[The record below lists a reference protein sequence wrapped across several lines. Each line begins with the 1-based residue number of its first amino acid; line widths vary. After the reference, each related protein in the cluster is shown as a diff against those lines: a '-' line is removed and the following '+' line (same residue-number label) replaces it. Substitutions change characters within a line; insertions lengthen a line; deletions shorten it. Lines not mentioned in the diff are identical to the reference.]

1 MADPK
6 FTKQQVDDAKEL
18 KKLLQDQPRLL
29 RTISGM
35 WESIN
40 KSIQLSESSSK
51 KIASNN
57 KDFLDIT
64 KQVLS
69 NTKDVHKETVDWS
82 DINDEILKSQKA
94 GDKVLGDQYK
104 QLNRL
109 QKSQKRYNN
118 LVNAGANSISN
129 MVSGI
134 ESTIRQ
140 IPFIGDFIGDAINF
154 GDISKDMQDTFREGA
169 QVVGGFVK
177 EGIFGGSVEGFT
189 SGMVEN
195 AGLGKMFL
203 GSKFV
208 KGFKKIF
215 GAKGA
220 AATGATAAG
229 VNMVGQ
235 KLLTAGDGAEGVV
248 QGFSKMKLLGLGIA
262 AAVVAMAAGMAKFA
276 FETGLSVGQTL
287 KLSPALLINKGYVVA
302 MAEEF
307 GTINDV
313 NTKIAWQLKKQSFF
327 YGIEAAQ
334 AVKLLRIQTA
344 LSDSSH
350 EQLINVQN
358 TVANFARAKG
368 VLPSKVF
375 DDIAGATELMAKH
388 ASGAAEG
395 FMKAAVHIRAMGV
408 GLDVADQ
415 ISTHLLDIEG
425 SINAQFEANA
435 VLGTQM
441 NFDMARRL
449 MMQNDL
455 VGMMEEVKRQIGDQI
470 DLEKLNVVE
479 RNLIAKAAGTDIVN
493 LTKMLSAQE
502 KVSEAATKTKNAFT
516 AVSVVVMGIVGI
528 IAGALMATKVFA
540 KQGAK
545 ILAGGIAGGVTGAA
559 AGATIV
565 APFVNKV
572 MQNDFVSRPGMNP
585 IPFSPDDTI
594 IGTKNPAGL
603 GGGGGNSQIAMAI
616 TNQTRAMNKLEQTIS
631 KGQAQSTQQRQ
642 SMIDAT
648 TKGQN
653 KLYRGFTE
661 G

>member
-1 MADPK
+1 MADKFNQQEEYEAFKKLKQEQPK
-6 FTKQQVDDAKEL
+6 FLRGISGLWDGISASIKDSVDASGNLVKEEKSYLGIAKE
-18 KKLLQDQPRLL
+18 
-29 RTISGM
+29 
-35 WESIN
+35 
-40 KSIQLSESSSK
+40 
-51 KIASNN
+51 
-57 KDFLDIT
+57 
-64 KQVLS
+64 VLS
-69 NTKDVHKETVDWS
+69 NTKNIHKETVEWANIS
-82 DINDEILKSQKA
+82 EKILEAQKA
-94 GDKVLGDQYK
+94 GDTHLAKQYK
-104 QLNRL
+104 QMGKI
-109 QKSQKRYNN
+109 QAHQKRYNN
-118 LVNAGANSISN
+118 LVNAGANSIDK

-134 ESTIRQ
+134 EGTVRG
-140 IPFIGDFIGDAINF
+140 IPFLGDFIADAINF
-154 GDISKDMQDTFREGA
+154 NDVNKNAQDAFRETASVWKDGLY
-169 QVVGGFVK
+169 QGTVEGTTSGFVESMK
-177 EGIFGGSVEGFT
+177 GGDWIKGIFT
-189 SGMVEN
+189 
-195 AGLGKMFL
+195 KTKK
-203 GSKFV
+203 GSKGLTNAAKETTGQMELWPDAV
-208 KGFKKIF
+208 TKTDKKTGKAAGKVNKLRLLWLGVGI
-215 GAKGA
+215 AVLSA
-220 AATGATAAG
+220 AAS
-229 VNMVGQ
+229 V
-235 KLLTAGDGAEGVV
+235 
-248 QGFSKMKLLGLGIA
+248 
-262 AAVVAMAAGMAKFA
+262 AKFA
-276 FETGLSVGQTL
+276 FSTGLSVSQTG
-287 KLSPALLINKGYVVA
+287 KLTGALLINKGYVKA

-327 YGIEAAQ
+327 YGIEAEQ

-350 EQLINVQN
+350 EQLINVQKS
-358 TVANFARAKG
+358 VAQYARARG

-388 ASGAAEG
+388 ASGTAEG

-425 SINAQFEANA
+425 SIAAQFEANA

-441 NFDMARRL
+441 NFDLARRL
-449 MMQNDL
+449 MLNNDL
-455 VGMMEEVKRQIGDQI
+455 VGMMDEVKRQIGDQI
-470 DLEKLNVVE
+470 DLEKLNVVQ
-479 RNLIAKAAGTDIVN
+479 RNLIAKAAGTDLVN

-502 KVSEAATKTKNAFT
+502 EVVKAATKTKNAYT
-516 AVSVVVMGIVGI
+516 AVSIAVMAIVGI
-528 IAGALMATKVFA
+528 IAGALGATKLFA
-540 KQGAK
+540 KRGAK
-545 ILAGGIAGGVTGAA
+545 IFAGGITGGLAGAA

-572 MQNDFVSRPGMNP
+572 MQNDFVYRPGMNP

-603 GGGGGNSQIAMAI
+603 GGGGNSQISMAI

-653 KLYRGFTE
+653 KLYRGFIE

>member
-6 FTKQQVDDAKEL
+6 FTKQQLKDAEELAKLYKE
-18 KKLLQDQPRLL
+18 QPRLL
-29 RTISGM
+29 RTISGL

-40 KSIQLSESSSK
+40 KSVQLSESSSK
-51 KIASNN
+51 KIAGNN
-57 KDFLDIT
+57 KDFLDIS

-69 NTKDVHKETVDWS
+69 NTKDIHKETVDWK
-82 DINDEILKSQKA
+82 DINEEILKAQKS
-94 GDKVLGDQYK
+94 GDKVLGDQFK
-104 QLNRL
+104 QLKRI
-109 QKSQKRYNN
+109 QGAQKRYNN
-118 LVNAGANSISN
+118 LVNAGANSISS

-140 IPFIGDFIGDAINF
+140 IPFLGDFIGDAMNF
-154 GDISKDMQDTFREGA
+154 GDINKGMQDTFREGA
-169 QVVGGFVK
+169 QVVGGFIK
-177 EGIFGGSVEGFT
+177 EGIFGGTVEGFT

-195 AGLGKMFL
+195 MKLGKKFL
-203 GSKFV
+203 GSRFV
-208 KGFKKIF
+208 MGFKKIF
-215 GAKGA
+215 GAKGT
-220 AATGATAAG
+220 AATGATASG

-235 KLLTAGDGAEGVV
+235 KLLTAGSGAENVAT
-248 QGFSKMKLLGLGIA
+248 GFSKMKLLGWGAA
-262 AAVVAMAAGMAKFA
+262 AAVVAMGASMAKFA
-276 FETGLSVGQTL
+276 FETGLSVGQTW
-287 KLSPALLINKGYVVA
+287 KLTPALLINKGYVKA

-313 NTKIAWQLKKQSFF
+313 NTKIAWQLRKQSFY
-327 YGIEAAQ
+327 YGIEAEQ

-358 TVANFARAKG
+358 TVAKFARAKG

-375 DDIAGATELMAKH
+375 DDIAGSTELMAKH
-388 ASGAAEG
+388 ASGTAEG

-415 ISTHLLDIEG
+415 IASHLLDIEG
-425 SINAQFEANA
+425 SIQAQFEANA

-449 MMQNDL
+449 MLQNDL
-455 VGMMEEVKRQIGDQI
+455 SGMMEEVKRQIGDQI
-470 DLEKLNVVE
+470 DLEKMNVAQ

-516 AVSVVVMGIVGI
+516 GVSIVVGVIIGL

-545 ILAGGIAGGVTGAA
+545 ILGGAVTGGIAGGVMGGAIA
-559 AGATIV
+559 APLI
-565 APFVNKV
+565 NKA
-572 MQNDFVSRPGMNP
+572 MQNDFVSRPGMEP
-585 IPFSPDDTI
+585 IPFSPDDTL
-594 IGTKNPAGL
+594 IGVKNPARL
-603 GGGGGNSQIAMAI
+603 GGGGNSQIAIAI

-631 KGQAQSTQQRQ
+631 KGQVQSTQQRQ
-642 SMIDAT
+642 SMIDIT
-648 TKGQN
+648 THGQN
-653 KLYRGFTE
+653 KLYRGFTD

>member
-1 MADPK
+1 MADPN
-6 FTKQQVDDAKEL
+6 FTKQQIDDAKEL

-29 RTISGM
+29 RSISGL
-35 WESIN
+35 WVAIN
-40 KSIQLSESSSK
+40 KSVQLSESSSK
-51 KIASNN
+51 KIASSN
-57 KDFLDIT
+57 KDFLDIS

-69 NTKDVHKETVDWS
+69 NTKDIHKETVDWK
-82 DINDEILKSQKA
+82 DINDEILKAQKA

-104 QLNRL
+104 QLKRI
-109 QKSQKRYNN
+109 QGAQKRYNN
-118 LVNAGANSISN
+118 LVNAGANSIDK

-140 IPFIGDFIGDAINF
+140 IPFLGDFIGDAMNF
-154 GDISKDMQDTFREGA
+154 GDISKGMQDTFRDGA

-195 AGLGKMFL
+195 MKLGDRFL
-203 GSKFV
+203 ASKFV
-208 KGFKKIF
+208 KGFKNMF
-215 GAKGA
+215 GKKGVASA
-220 AATGATAAG
+220 AAGATAASFG
-229 VNMVGQ
+229 WQ
-235 KLLTAGDGAEGVV
+235 TLLGGTGSAAEKVAT
-248 QGFSKMKLLGLGIA
+248 GFSKMKLGILGIVSL
-262 AAVVAMAAGMAKFA
+262 AVALTASMAKFA
-276 FETGLSVGQTL
+276 FETGLSVGQTA
-287 KLSPALLINKGYVVA
+287 KLSPALLINKGYVKA

-358 TVANFARAKG
+358 TVAKFARAKG

-388 ASGAAEG
+388 ASGTAEG

-425 SINAQFEANA
+425 SIAAQFEANA

-441 NFDMARRL
+441 NFDLARRL
-449 MMQNDL
+449 MLNNDL
-455 VGMMEEVKRQIGDQI
+455 VGMMDEVKRQIGDQI
-470 DLEKLNVVE
+470 DLEKLKRVE
-479 RNLIAKAAGTDIVN
+479 RELLAKAAGTDIVN

-502 KVSEAATKTKNAFT
+502 KVAEAATKTKNAFT
-516 AVSVVVMGIVGI
+516 GVSIVVGTIIGL
-528 IAGALMATKVFA
+528 IAGALMSTKLFA

-545 ILAGGIAGGVTGAA
+545 ILSGAAIGGVAGGTMAG
-559 AGATIV
+559 TIV
-565 APFVNKV
+565 APLINKA

-603 GGGGGNSQIAMAI
+603 GGGGNSQIAMAI
-616 TNQTRAMNKLEQTIS
+616 TNQTRAMDKLEQTIS

-653 KLYRGFTE
+653 KLYRGFIE